1 MNLKLADPQGWD
13 DGPALNEFL
22 LCLHEWRRM
31 ALTTFAA
38 AVSLAMLIA
47 SLVPPSYEATASVTI
62 LPAPEYTVRQDAG
75 SREVNNTALA
85 MDQIMQSESE
95 ILDSDDLH
103 LAALRLVGPGAVYPE
118 LDPSFEPGLIH
129 RMLHPVVHA
138 LLAAWRHDPADPDA
152 ARIENGLK
160 RFRHHLTILPS
171 KDGNVISISF
181 TNADPELAARVV
193 TALID
198 AYAKRRV
205 RVYDDPQLDAVRVQA
220 EAGSRAVAE
229 AERALAAFK
238 RVHDISDAAAQR
250 GLMLHRR
257 SDAEQAAAD
266 AESAVREQQARL
278 NTLSAQLRT
287 EPENVGLY
295 QEHDPDTRVQT
306 LLASLQDL
314 RGRRA
319 AARGRYLDSSKTVR
333 DIEGQ
338 IASRESELA
347 RLARDPTASVVRT
360 GRNPAI
366 DQLRL
371 DRDRAAA
378 EYAAATARRDA
389 ATGEVQHIAAALT
402 ALDVNETELEILQRH
417 VALETDALATQS
429 HILAERRLT
438 EAEDALRFAK
448 VRVIQPARVP
458 QTPRPLPLLIV
469 AAGVVMGMVAS
480 AMRVA
485 ARFMLSPSVLTAE
498 GLTAATGLDVLAV
511 FPRILAE
518 PQVA

>member
-1 MNLKLADPQGWD
+1 
-13 DGPALNEFL
+13 
-22 LCLHEWRRM
+22 
-31 ALTTFAA
+31 
-38 AVSLAMLIA
+38 
-47 SLVPPSYEATASVTI
+47 
-62 LPAPEYTVRQDAG
+62 
-75 SREVNNTALA
+75 
-85 MDQIMQSESE
+85 
-95 ILDSDDLH
+95 
-103 LAALRLVGPGAVYPE
+103 
-118 LDPSFEPGLIH
+118 
-129 RMLHPVVHA
+129 
-138 LLAAWRHDPADPDA
+138 
-152 ARIENGLK
+152 
-160 RFRHHLTILPS
+160 
-171 KDGNVISISF
+171 
-181 TNADPELAARVV
+181 
-193 TALID
+193 
-198 AYAKRRV
+198 
-205 RVYDDPQLDAVRVQA
+205 
-220 EAGSRAVAE
+220 
-229 AERALAAFK
+229 
-238 RVHDISDAAAQR
+238 
-250 GLMLHRR
+250 MLHRR